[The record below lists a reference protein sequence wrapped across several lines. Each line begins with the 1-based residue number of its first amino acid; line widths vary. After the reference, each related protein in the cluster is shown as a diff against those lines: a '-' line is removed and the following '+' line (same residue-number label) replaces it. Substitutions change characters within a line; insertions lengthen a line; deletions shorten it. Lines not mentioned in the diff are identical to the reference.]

1 VGVAQD
7 PHLTR
12 GGFMA
17 PGLAGDFFLGER
29 RNLMVRWSGKN
40 RGSSR
45 ILEEIIFGPIN
56 SLLSLLVEKTQ
67 ISKRIFD
74 VFGRI
79 LPVPQTIVRGVPIKI
94 ILPLNQVGVYNT
106 LKQWETREPE
116 VLDWID
122 NFEKGCVFFDV
133 GASFGTET
141 LYAALK
147 KEGPKKIISFDLAL
161 ESSFNL
167 AYNVSLNN
175 ISNVDQYF
183 LALSDGIKLQSYR
196 CVTQYY
202 YVNQRDKYDNVN
214 YNTIA
219 ISLDNFINMSNIY
232 PNYIKIDVDGAEESI
247 ILGMKETV
255 KDERL
260 RSVVVEVSDKS
271 ELPIIKFFRES
282 GFSIDLERVLEEEE
296 TIFKNIIFTRR

>member
-1 VGVAQD
+1 
-7 PHLTR
+7 
-12 GGFMA
+12 
-17 PGLAGDFFLGER
+17 
-29 RNLMVRWSGKN
+29 MVQWGGKN
-40 RGSSR
+40 RSSSR
-45 ILEEIIFGPIN
+45 LLEEIIFAPIN
-56 SLLSLLVEKTQ
+56 SLLSLFVEKTQ

-74 VFGRI
+74 FFGRI

-106 LKQWETREPE
+106 FKQWETREPE

-122 NFEKGCVFFDV
+122 SFEKDCVFFDV

-167 AYNVSLNN
+167 AYNISLNN
-175 ISNVDQYF
+175 ISNVDQYY
-183 LALSDGIKLQSYR
+183 LALSDGMKLQSYS

-202 YVNQRDKYDNVN
+202 YINKRDKYDSVN
-214 YNTIA
+214 YNTITL
-219 ISLDNFINMSNIY
+219 SMDEFINMSKIF
-232 PNYIKIDVDGAEESI
+232 PDYIKIDVDGAEESI
-247 ILGMKETV
+247 ILGMKDTV
-255 KDERL
+255 NDERL

-271 ELPIIKFFRES
+271 ELLVTKFFQES
-282 GFSIDLERVLEEEE
+282 GFKIDFEHIFDEDE

>member
-1 VGVAQD
+1 
-7 PHLTR
+7 
-12 GGFMA
+12 MA
-17 PGLAGDFFLGER
+17 PGLAGDFFLVER
-29 RNLMVRWSGKN
+29 SNLMVRWGGEKT
-40 RGSSR
+40 GSSR

-74 VFGRI
+74 IFGRI
-79 LPVPQTIVRGVPIKI
+79 LPVPQTLVRGVPIKI

-106 LKQWETREPE
+106 FKQWETREPE

-122 NFEKGCVFFDV
+122 NFEKGCIFFDV

-147 KEGPKKIISFDLAL
+147 KEGPKKIVAFDLAL

-167 AYNVSLNN
+167 AYNIVLNN

-183 LALSDGIKLQSYR
+183 LALSDGINLQSYK

-202 YVNQRDKYDNVN
+202 YIEQREKYDNVY
-214 YNTIA
+214 YNTMTL
-219 ISLDNFINMSNIY
+219 SMDKFIDMTHIV
-232 PNYIKIDVDGAEESI
+232 PDYIKIDVDGAEEGI
-247 ILGMKETV
+247 ILGMRETV
-255 KDERL
+255 KNEKL
-260 RSVVVEVSDKS
+260 RSVVIEVSDES
-271 ELPIIKFFRES
+271 EPAIVEFFKKAGFIIQ
-282 GFSIDLERVLEEEE
+282 LEH
-296 TIFKNIIFTRR
+296 IFKADGEGYKNIIFTRKSIK